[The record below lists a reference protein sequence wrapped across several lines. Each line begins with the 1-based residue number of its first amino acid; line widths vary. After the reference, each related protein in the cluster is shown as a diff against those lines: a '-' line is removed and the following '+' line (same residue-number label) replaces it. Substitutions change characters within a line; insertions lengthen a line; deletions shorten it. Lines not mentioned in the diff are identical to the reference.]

1 MTRKNRIM
9 IYGPKDD
16 GTYLVEFRTAE
27 GDVLAI
33 SIPRTESAVLRHF
46 QDLSWPRRAA
56 DAARPRRRGDRITF
70 SPEWLHVCI
79 AHTFGSVRHGP
90 RERPFA
96 KRPPYSCGA
105 HHLQFWITTLGKL
118 VGNPT
123 ILFYRS
129 DIKRKFSI
137 VGSPGRIRTSDQ
149 PVNSRLLYR

>member
-96 KRPPYSCGA
+96 KRPHIAAGLIIFNFGSR
-105 HHLQFWITTLGKL
+105 HWVSLWVTLQF
-118 VGNPT
+118 
-123 ILFYRS
+123 
-129 DIKRKFSI
+129 FSI
-137 VGSPGRIRTSDQ
+137 ALI
-149 PVNSRLLYR
+149 